1 MNALTTTLDI
11 PAFDPISY
19 DAALRAA
26 TVRAQHSFFDQHVI
40 EDDEGCFVAID
51 EGDYNALPQ
60 HLIDRIVHTVPGMMA
75 DDFDEAQYLANYAD
89 LRTAFGN
96 DAEAATRHYITNG
109 FAEGRTDEPLA
120 AGAADFLM

>member
-1 MNALTTTLDI
+1 MNALTTALDI

-75 DDFDEAQYLANYAD
+75 DDFDEANIARAASFMSVVMDPEWDAD
-89 LRTAFGN
+89 CPF
-96 DAEAATRHYITNG
+96 
-109 FAEGRTDEPLA
+109 
-120 AGAADFLM
+120 

>member
-1 MNALTTTLDI
+1 MNALTTALDI

-26 TVRAQHSFFDQHVI
+26 TGRAQHSFFDQHVI

-75 DDFDEAQYLANYAD
+75 DDFDEANIARAASFMSVVMDPEWDAD
-89 LRTAFGN
+89 CPF
-96 DAEAATRHYITNG
+96 
-109 FAEGRTDEPLA
+109 
-120 AGAADFLM
+120 